1 MLEKVM
7 KKVRTETQN
16 VVICD
21 FCDYNDYCRTYR
33 GVSTDDFFACG
44 YAFFFKNSF
53 KTYLKTKRF

>member
-7 KKVRTETQN
+7 KKVESETKN

-33 GVSTDDFFACG
+33 GVGTDDYACG
-44 YAFFFKNSF
+44 YSFF
-53 KTYLKTKRF
+53 LKTHSILI

>member
-7 KKVRTETQN
+7 KKVESETRN

-33 GVSTDDFFACG
+33 GVGTNDYACG
-44 YAFFFKNSF
+44 YSFFFKNSF
-53 KTYLKTKRF
+53 KAYLKTQRF